1 MSSSALL
8 AGLAEIGD
16 VLGIDVLNPLT
27 SDWHIVANG
36 SSALVI
42 NPDTVSRFEYR
53 GETRISDYPVEQ
65 GAFASYNRVLTP
77 FDIRMTMVCSGLL
90 LDKARGALG
99 IGAISGALGLGSS
112 QPMQKSD
119 FIDTLESMRETTNL
133 FDIVTPDRVYESL
146 SLTHYDYRRE
156 TTNGATMLI
165 VEAWFQE
172 IRVTGSASYT
182 SSNSPSAATPVSNGS
197 VQTFP
202 YGSNPTT
209 ALLGVL

>member
-77 FDIRMTMVCSGLL
+77 FDIRMTMVCSGLNL
-90 LDKARGALG
+90 VQQGIRAIGLD
-99 IGAISGALGLGSS
+99 IGQ
-112 QPMQKSD
+112 QPMQKAD
-119 FIDTLESMRETTNL
+119 FLDTLDYMRETTDL
-133 FDIVTPDRVYESL
+133 FDIVTPDRVYESV

-202 YGSNPTT
+202 YGSNPA
-209 ALLGVL
+209 ALQGVL